1 MPRRPT
7 PTSRTGRANR
17 RGCLILVVGIIV
29 VLAAL
34 AAIGFSADPISDLNI
49 AIPAIG

>member
-1 MPRRPT
+1 MLRRPT
-7 PTSRTGRANR
+7 PISRTGRANR
-17 RGCLILVVGIIV
+17 RGCVILLLGILA

-34 AAIGFSADPISDLNI
+34 AAIGFKADPISEFNI